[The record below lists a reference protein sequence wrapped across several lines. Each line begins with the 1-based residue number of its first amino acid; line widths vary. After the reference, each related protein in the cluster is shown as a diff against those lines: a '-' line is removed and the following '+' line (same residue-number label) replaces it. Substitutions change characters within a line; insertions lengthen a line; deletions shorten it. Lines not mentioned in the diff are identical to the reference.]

1 MSDPGRPPRGKFI
14 TFEGGEGAG
23 KSTQVRLLAERLR
36 VAGREV
42 VTTREP
48 GGSPGAE
55 AIRKLVVEGSVD
67 SWDGTTEA
75 LLMFA
80 ARRDHL
86 ARTIWPALARGTWVL
101 CDRFAD
107 STMAYQGQAHGLGR
121 SVVARLYELAVGD
134 FRPDLTLVLDLPV
147 PVGLARARARPGVED
162 RFERLGH
169 AFHERVRAGF
179 LDIAAAEPARCA
191 IVDATGSIEAISV
204 AVCDT
209 VRSRL
214 GAG

>member
-1 MSDPGRPPRGKFI
+1 MSDATPPRTGVFI

-23 KSTQVRLLAERLR
+23 KSTQVGLLAERLR
-36 VAGREV
+36 ATGREV

-48 GGSPGAE
+48 GGSTGAE
-55 AIRKLVVEGSVD
+55 AIRNLVVQGAAD

-86 ARTIWPALARGTWVL
+86 VRTVWPALDRGAWVV

-107 STMAYQGQAHGLGR
+107 STMAYQGHGHGLDG
-121 SVVARLYELAVGD
+121 STIDRLYALAVGA
-134 FRPDLTLVLDLPV
+134 FAPALTLVLDLPV
-147 PVGLARARARPGVED
+147 EIGLSRALARRGAED

-179 LDIAAAEPARCA
+179 LDIARSAPERCA
-191 IVDATGSIEAISV
+191 VIDATASIESIAAAIADV
-204 AVCDT
+204 LK
-209 VRSRL
+209 SRL
-214 GAG
+214 GVG